1 MKIVLLMLLAVLLAG
16 CGKKEVYE
24 TVNDE
29 MVQSV
34 SAQPREILFDL
45 AQEPVMPAMES
56 DSGTLYLCG
65 DFDVLVHT
73 CQSGDLQNTVKEVS
87 GFLPEELTVIQTGNG
102 EVDRYEFV
110 WTSATDLGQQIG
122 RATVLDDGAYH
133 YILSATVDAE
143 LIEEYQEIWNGIF
156 ESFQLASY

>member
-1 MKIVLLMLLAVLLAG
+1 MKIVTVILLAALLAG
-16 CGKKEVYE
+16 CGKTEVFE
-24 TVNDE
+24 TVHDDL
-29 MVQSV
+29 VQSV
-34 SAQPREILFDL
+34 SVQPREVFFDL

-65 DFDVLVHT
+65 DFDVVVHT

-87 GFLPEELTVIQTGNG
+87 GFLPEELTVIQTGEG
-102 EVDRYEFV
+102 DVDKYEFV

-122 RATVLDDGAYH
+122 RATVLDDGNYH

-143 LIEEYQEIWNGIF
+143 LMEEYQEIWNGIF
-156 ESFQLASY
+156 ESFQLSAY

>member
-1 MKIVLLMLLAVLLAG
+1 MKIVTVILLAVLLTG
-16 CGKKEVYE
+16 CAKTEVFE
-24 TVNDE
+24 TVQDD

-45 AQEPVMPAMES
+45 AQEPVLPAMES

-65 DFDVLVHT
+65 DFDVVAHT
-73 CQSGDLQNTVKEVS
+73 CRSGDLQSTVKEVS
-87 GFLPEELTVIQTGNG
+87 GFAPEELTVIQTGTG
-102 EVDRYEFV
+102 DVDRYEFV
-110 WTSATDLGQQIG
+110 WTSATDFGQQIG
-122 RATVLDDGAYH
+122 RATILDDGNYH

-143 LIEEYQEIWNGIF
+143 LMEEYQEIWNGIF

>member
-16 CGKKEVYE
+16 CGKTEVYE

>member
-1 MKIVLLMLLAVLLAG
+1 MKIVLLVLLAVLLAG
-16 CGKKEVYE
+16 CSKTEVYE

-29 MVQSV
+29 MIQSV

-122 RATVLDDGAYH
+122 RATVLDDGNYH

>member
-1 MKIVLLMLLAVLLAG
+1 MKMIAVILLTALLVG
-16 CGKKEVYE
+16 CGKQEVFE
-24 TVNDE
+24 TVHDD
-29 MVQSV
+29 MVQPVSV
-34 SAQPREILFDL
+34 QPREVFFDL

-65 DFDVLVHT
+65 DFDVVVHT

-87 GFLPEELTVIQTGNG
+87 GFLPEELTVIQTGEG
-102 EVDRYEFV
+102 DVDKYEFV

-122 RATVLDDGAYH
+122 RATVLDDGNYH

-143 LIEEYQEIWNGIF
+143 LMEEYQEIWNGIF
-156 ESFQLASY
+156 ESFQLSPY